1 MLNGVEDGFELSKED
16 KRRKKDKKKAE
27 VSSDVELDGT
37 QNEDIDIKDISVH
50 EAAIF
55 EGKMGKKTKKNKKNE
70 ASASKEVSDYN
81 GAMLNGVE
89 DGFELSKE
97 DKRRKKDKKKAE
109 VSSDV
114 ELDGTQNE
122 DIDIKDISVHEAAI
136 FEGKMGKKTKKNK
149 KNEASA
155 SKEVSDYNGAML
167 NGVEDGFELS
177 KEDKRRK
184 KDKKKAEVSSD
195 VELDGTQN
203 EDIDIKDI
211 SVHEAAI
218 FEGKMGKKTK
228 KNKKNEASASK
239 EVSDY
244 NGAMLNGVED
254 GFELS
259 KEDKRR
265 KKDKKKAE
273 VSSDVELDGTQNEDI
288 DIKDISVHEAAIFE
302 GKMGKKTKK
311 NKKNEASAS
320 KEVSDYNGAMLNGVE
335 DGFELSKE
343 DKRRK
348 KDKKKAEVSIDVE
361 LDGTHNED
369 INMKD
374 YAEVDDNYRREK
386 EKRKKKRR
394 KLEPGEDND
403 ESNNEIHMGGE
414 ERRCL
419 QIDDDKDLGNDSES
433 KARKEKKKRHKGDRK
448 KDKKESVSS
457 PMKVCKDK
465 ETEKDEVVK
474 DQKSSRKDNIA
485 DMKNGEEQIEKKK
498 THKGRKGKEIIDFKG
513 KKKSTATEDVGKVR
527 EYCDVDVSDKV
538 ETKKR
543 KREKK
548 KGKDDLGAGMQEMM
562 AEEFGNKSSSTEDK
576 DFGYNNRNHHSARNK
591 MQEIETKNG
600 DKGNRKKPNSFEP
613 GSEDPKP
620 KTKSK
625 KVRFSGNIEVFPS
638 SDGPSKG
645 KEKNED
651 EKLVQGKRFSPEED
665 ERIKDAVSNYIRYN
679 DLGEDGLAMVLRCG
693 SHPKIRHCWKDISA
707 VLPHR
712 PLKSVYYRAHIFF
725 ERAESRSWTTEELE
739 LVRKYHEQ
747 HGPKWRELADAL
759 GKHRFHLKDAWRRI
773 KLPNINKGHWSQ
785 EEYQN
790 LFDLVNMD
798 LRMKAYEEKKSKHG
812 MLRDNIS
819 RGAISDKLLT
829 RSDKVC
835 CEKWYHQLSSS
846 MVAEGNWADTDDYRL
861 LDTLFSLDA
870 CCIEDVDW
878 DYLLDH
884 RSGDLCRK
892 RWNQMINHIGEHK
905 NKSFAEQVEI
915 LTNRYC
921 PDLLEARE
929 AWDNKPFVD

>member
-1 MLNGVEDGFELSKED
+1 MLNGMEDGFELSKED

-27 VSSDVELDGT
+27 ISSDVELDGT
-37 QNEDIDIKDISVH
+37 QNEDIDIKDISVQ

-55 EGKMGKKTKKNKKNE
+55 EGKMGKKTKKKQKSE
-70 ASASKEVSDYN
+70 DSASKEVSDYN

-109 VSSDV
+109 VSIDV

-136 FEGKMGKKTKKNK
+136 FEGKMGKKTKKK
-149 KNEASA
+149 QKSEAS
-155 SKEVSDYNGAML
+155 E
-167 NGVEDGFELS
+167 
-177 KEDKRRK
+177 
-184 KDKKKAEVSSD
+184 
-195 VELDGTQN
+195 
-203 EDIDIKDI
+203 
-211 SVHEAAI
+211 
-218 FEGKMGKKTK
+218 
-228 KNKKNEASASK
+228 
-239 EVSDY
+239 
-244 NGAMLNGVED
+244 
-254 GFELS
+254 
-259 KEDKRR
+259 
-265 KKDKKKAE
+265 
-273 VSSDVELDGTQNEDI
+273 
-288 DIKDISVHEAAIFE
+288 
-302 GKMGKKTKK
+302 
-311 NKKNEASAS
+311 
-320 KEVSDYNGAMLNGVE
+320 EVSDYNGAMLNGVE

-374 YAEVDDNYRREK
+374 YAKVDDNYQREK
-386 EKRKKKRR
+386 EKRKKKKR
-394 KLEPGEDND
+394 KLKPGEDND

-915 LTNRYC
+915 LTNRYS

>member
-1 MLNGVEDGFELSKED
+1 MAMKHGYSKNSAVHATATATATQGVPISKHYF
-16 KRRKKDKKKAE
+16 RFVPCTAYQPYLATVTVKKLE
-27 VSSDVELDGT
+27 RGGMYM
-37 QNEDIDIKDISVH
+37 DISVQ
-50 EAAIF
+50 EAATF
-55 EGKMGKKTKKNKKNE
+55 EGKMGKKTKKNKK
-70 ASASKEVSDYN
+70 K
-81 GAMLNGVE
+81 
-89 DGFELSKE
+89 
-97 DKRRKKDKKKAE
+97 
-109 VSSDV
+109 
-114 ELDGTQNE
+114 
-122 DIDIKDISVHEAAI
+122 
-136 FEGKMGKKTKKNK
+136 
-149 KNEASA
+149 
-155 SKEVSDYNGAML
+155 
-167 NGVEDGFELS
+167 
-177 KEDKRRK
+177 
-184 KDKKKAEVSSD
+184 
-195 VELDGTQN
+195 
-203 EDIDIKDI
+203 
-211 SVHEAAI
+211 
-218 FEGKMGKKTK
+218 
-228 KNKKNEASASK
+228 
-239 EVSDY
+239 
-244 NGAMLNGVED
+244 
-254 GFELS
+254 
-259 KEDKRR
+259 
-265 KKDKKKAE
+265 
-273 VSSDVELDGTQNEDI
+273 
-288 DIKDISVHEAAIFE
+288 
-302 GKMGKKTKK
+302 
-311 NKKNEASAS
+311 EASAS

-361 LDGTHNED
+361 IDGTHNED

-374 YAEVDDNYRREK
+374 YAKVDDNYQKEK
-386 EKRKKKRR
+386 EKRKKKKR
-394 KLEPGEDND
+394 KSKPGEDND
-403 ESNNEIHMGGE
+403 KSNNEIHMGGE

-419 QIDDDKDLGNDSES
+419 KIDDDKDLGNDSES
-433 KARKEKKKRHKGDRK
+433 KARKEKKRRKEDRK

-498 THKGRKGKEIIDFKG
+498 THKGREGKEIIDFKG
-513 KKKSTATEDVGKVR
+513 KKKSTAAEDVGKVR
-527 EYCDVDVSDKV
+527 EYYDVVVSDKV
-538 ETKKR
+538 KTKKR
-543 KREKK
+543 KRETK

-562 AEEFGNKSSSTEDK
+562 AEALGNKSSLTEDK

-591 MQEIETKNG
+591 MREIETKNG
-600 DKGNRKKPNSFEP
+600 DKGNRKKPNSVEP

-620 KTKSK
+620 KAKSK
-625 KVRFSGNIEVFPS
+625 KVRFSSNIEVFPS

-651 EKLVQGKRFSPEED
+651 EKLVRGKRFSPEED
-665 ERIKDAVSNYIRYN
+665 EIIKDAVFNYIRYN
-679 DLGEDGLAMVLRCG
+679 DLGEDGLAMVLRCS
-693 SHPKIRHCWKDISA
+693 SHPKIRNCWKDIGP

-712 PLKSVYYRAHIFF
+712 PLQSVYYRAHILF

-739 LVRKYHEQ
+739 RVRKYHEQ
-747 HGPKWRELADAL
+747 HGPKWRE
-759 GKHRFHLKDAWRRI
+759 I
-773 KLPNINKGHWSQ
+773 KLPNTNKGHWSQ

-798 LRMKAYEEKKSKHG
+798 LRMKAYEEKKSQHG

-819 RGAISDKLLT
+819 WGAISDKLLT
-829 RSDKVC
+829 RNDRVC
-835 CEKWYHQLSSS
+835 CEKWYRQLSSS
-846 MVAEGNWADTDDYRL
+846 MVAEGNWTDTDDYRL

-929 AWDNKPFVD
+929 AWDKKPFRMLNQEAGVEIDPLGDLNTESERKLGQLVLENMGLSSIYSHRYPLAVRPFYTMPCSDDPAYSNSFDVFIRGEEIISGAQRVHVPEFLATRAEACGIDVKTISTYIDSFGYGAPLHGGFGVGLERVVMLFCALNNIRKTSLFPRDPLRIAP

>member
-1 MLNGVEDGFELSKED
+1 MGQCLMGWRMVLNGAN

-27 VSSDVELDGT
+27 VSSDVELDGA
-37 QNEDIDIKDISVH
+37 QNEDIDIKDISVQ
-50 EAAIF
+50 EEAIF
-55 EGKMGKKTKKNKKNE
+55 EGKMGKKTKKKQK
-70 ASASKEVSDYN
+70 S
-81 GAMLNGVE
+81 
-89 DGFELSKE
+89 
-97 DKRRKKDKKKAE
+97 
-109 VSSDV
+109 
-114 ELDGTQNE
+114 
-122 DIDIKDISVHEAAI
+122 
-136 FEGKMGKKTKKNK
+136 
-149 KNEASA
+149 
-155 SKEVSDYNGAML
+155 
-167 NGVEDGFELS
+167 
-177 KEDKRRK
+177 
-184 KDKKKAEVSSD
+184 
-195 VELDGTQN
+195 
-203 EDIDIKDI
+203 
-211 SVHEAAI
+211 
-218 FEGKMGKKTK
+218 
-228 KNKKNEASASK
+228 
-239 EVSDY
+239 
-244 NGAMLNGVED
+244 
-254 GFELS
+254 
-259 KEDKRR
+259 
-265 KKDKKKAE
+265 
-273 VSSDVELDGTQNEDI
+273 
-288 DIKDISVHEAAIFE
+288 
-302 GKMGKKTKK
+302 
-311 NKKNEASAS
+311 EASAS

-374 YAEVDDNYRREK
+374 YAKVDDNYQKEK
-386 EKRKKKRR
+386 EKRKKKKR
-394 KLEPGEDND
+394 KLKPGEDND
-403 ESNNEIHMGGE
+403 KSNNEIHMGGE

-433 KARKEKKKRHKGDRK
+433 KARKEKKRHKEDRK
-448 KDKKESVSS
+448 KDKKESFSS

-474 DQKSSRKDNIA
+474 DQKSSQKDNIA
-485 DMKNGEEQIEKKK
+485 DMKNGEEQIKKKK
-498 THKGRKGKEIIDFKG
+498 TRKGRKGKEIIDFKG
-513 KKKSTATEDVGKVR
+513 KKKSTVAEDVGKVR
-527 EYCDVDVSDKV
+527 EYYDVDVSDKV

-562 AEEFGNKSSSTEDK
+562 AEELGNKSSLTEDK

-591 MQEIETKNG
+591 MREIETKNG
-600 DKGNRKKPNSFEP
+600 DKGNRKKPNSVEP

-620 KTKSK
+620 KVKSK

-665 ERIKDAVSNYIRYN
+665 EIIKDAVFNYIRYN
-679 DLGEDGLAMVLRCG
+679 DLGEDGLAMVLRCS
-693 SHPKIRHCWKDISA
+693 SHPKLRNCWKDIGA
-707 VLPHR
+707 ALPHR
-712 PLKSVYYRAHIFF
+712 PRKSVYYRAHILF

-759 GKHRFHLKDAWRRI
+759 GKHRLHLKDAWRRI
-773 KLPNINKGHWSQ
+773 KLPNTNKGHWSQ

-798 LRMKAYEEKKSKHG
+798 LGMKAYEEKKSKHG

-819 RGAISDKLLT
+819 WSAISDKLLT
-829 RSDKVC
+829 RSDRIC
-835 CEKWYHQLSSS
+835 CEKWYHKLSSS
-846 MVAEGNWADTDDYRL
+846 MVAEGNWADADDYRL

>member
-1 MLNGVEDGFELSKED
+1 MWVKGVTV
-16 KRRKKDKKKAE
+16 KKLE
-27 VSSDVELDGT
+27 RGGMYT
-37 QNEDIDIKDISVH
+37 DISVQE
-50 EAAIF
+50 EATF

-122 DIDIKDISVHEAAI
+122 DIDIKDISVHEEAIFEGKMGKKTKKKQKREASASKDVSDYNGAMLDGMEDGFELSKEDKRRKKGKKKAEVSSDVELDGTQNEDIDIKDINVQEAAI
-136 FEGKMGKKTKKNK
+136 FEGKMGKKTKKK
-149 KNEASA
+149 QKSEASA
-155 SKEVSDYNGAML
+155 SK
-167 NGVEDGFELS
+167 
-177 KEDKRRK
+177 RK

-211 SVHEAAI
+211 SVQEAAI

-228 KNKKNEASASK
+228 KKQKSEASASK
-239 EVSDY
+239 E
-244 NGAMLNGVED
+244 
-254 GFELS
+254 
-259 KEDKRR
+259 
-265 KKDKKKAE
+265 
-273 VSSDVELDGTQNEDI
+273 
-288 DIKDISVHEAAIFE
+288 
-302 GKMGKKTKK
+302 
-311 NKKNEASAS
+311 
-320 KEVSDYNGAMLNGVE
+320 
-335 DGFELSKE
+335 
-343 DKRRK
+343 

-386 EKRKKKRR
+386 EKRKKKKR
-394 KLEPGEDND
+394 KLKPGEDND
-403 ESNNEIHMGGE
+403 ESNNEIHTRGE

-433 KARKEKKKRHKGDRK
+433 KARKEKKKRHKEDRK

-465 ETEKDEVVK
+465 ETEKDEVVE

-498 THKGRKGKEIIDFKG
+498 THKGRKGKEIIDFDG

-562 AEEFGNKSSSTEDK
+562 AEEFGNKSSFTEDK

-620 KTKSK
+620 KAKSK

-665 ERIKDAVSNYIRYN
+665 EIIKDAVSNYIRYN

-693 SHPKIRHCWKDISA
+693 SHPKVRHCWKDIRA

-712 PLKSVYYRAHIFF
+712 PLKSVHYRAHILF

-773 KLPNINKGHWSQ
+773 KLPNINKRHWSL

-790 LFDLVNMD
+790 LFDLVN
-798 LRMKAYEEKKSKHG
+798 L
-812 MLRDNIS
+812 
-819 RGAISDKLLT
+819 
-829 RSDKVC
+829 
-835 CEKWYHQLSSS
+835 
-846 MVAEGNWADTDDYRL
+846 
-861 LDTLFSLDA
+861 
-870 CCIEDVDW
+870 
-878 DYLLDH
+878 
-884 RSGDLCRK
+884 
-892 RWNQMINHIGEHK
+892 
-905 NKSFAEQVEI
+905 
-915 LTNRYC
+915 
-921 PDLLEARE
+921 
-929 AWDNKPFVD
+929 